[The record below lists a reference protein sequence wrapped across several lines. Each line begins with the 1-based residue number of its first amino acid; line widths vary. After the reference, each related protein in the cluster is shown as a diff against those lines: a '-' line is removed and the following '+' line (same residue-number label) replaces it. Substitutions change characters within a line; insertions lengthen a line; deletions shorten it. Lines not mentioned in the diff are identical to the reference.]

1 MQTTLADLRKIGEA
15 LNIITTEIQIN
26 PYWEYSKL
34 LDKEEVLE
42 FLEKTENCDLELLK
56 DVAYYILT
64 YAENITLAASLA
76 NDFDSNYLEWM
87 MPCLEKLR
95 KLLKQIHDARSSKEA
110 YRKVRQ
116 MIDVCLNYGID
127 PL

>member
-34 LDKEEVLE
+34 LNEEEILE
-42 FLEKTENCDLELLK
+42 FLEKKENCNLELLK

-87 MPCLEKLR
+87 MSCLEKLR

-116 MIDVCLNYGID
+116 MINVCLTYGID